1 MPETVPPL
9 AGLTLGE
16 ARRAVAPLLDAAGI
30 AEAEREARLFVQLA
44 TKLTPERLL
53 LEEARGLTAEEGRV
67 LDEALK
73 RRLLHEPLSRIQGQR
88 AFYGRIF
95 KVTPAVLDPRPET
108 ETLVD
113 LVLEWA
119 DATGGRQR
127 PLSLID
133 IGTGSGCILITL
145 LAEMPRA
152 QGLGT
157 DVSCDALGVARA
169 NAVLNGV
176 AGRARFMEARSLSG
190 VTGTFDVLV
199 SNPPYIPSGEIAG
212 LEPGVRDFD
221 PRPALAGG
229 PDGLAVYRDIA
240 AGAGVLVPA
249 GLMAVEV
256 GAGQAADVAA
266 IFTKAVENRA
276 GDPAMRRDLGGHTR
290 CVALLTHS

>member
-1 MPETVPPL
+1 
-9 AGLTLGE
+9 
-16 ARRAVAPLLDAAGI
+16 
-30 AEAEREARLFVQLA
+30 
-44 TKLTPERLL
+44 
-53 LEEARGLTAEEGRV
+53 
-67 LDEALK
+67 
-73 RRLLHEPLSRIQGQR
+73 
-88 AFYGRIF
+88 
-95 KVTPAVLDPRPET
+95 
-108 ETLVD
+108 
-113 LVLEWA
+113 
-119 DATGGRQR
+119 
-127 PLSLID
+127 
-133 IGTGSGCILITL
+133 
-145 LAEMPRA
+145 MPRA

-157 DVSCDALGVARA
+157 DVSRDALGVARA

-221 PRPALAGG
+221 PRPALDGG

>member
-1 MPETVPPL
+1 M
-9 AGLTLGE
+9 TLGE
-16 ARRAVAPLLDAAGI
+16 ARRAVAPLLKAAGI
-30 AEAEREARLFVQLA
+30 AEAEREARLFIQLA

-53 LEEARGLTAEEGRV
+53 MEEARLLTAQEGRV

-73 RRLLHEPLSRIQGQR
+73 RRLAHEPLSRIQGER

-108 ETLVD
+108 ETLVE

-133 IGTGSGCILITL
+133 VGTGSGCILITL

-157 DVSCDALGVARA
+157 DVSREALDVARA

-176 AGRARFMEARSLSG
+176 AGRARFMEASTLDG
-190 VTGTFDVLV
+190 VTETFDVLV

-212 LEPGVRDFD
+212 LDPGVRDFD
-221 PRPALAGG
+221 PRLALDGG

-240 AGAGVLVPA
+240 AGAGTLVPA

-276 GDPAMRRDLGGHTR
+276 GQPAMRRDLGGHTR

>member
-1 MPETVPPL
+1 
-9 AGLTLGE
+9 LTLGE
-16 ARRAVAPLLDAAGI
+16 ARRAVAPLLEAAGI

-157 DVSCDALGVARA
+157 DVSRDALGVARA

-176 AGRARFMEARSLSG
+176 AGRARFMEARSLAG

-221 PRPALAGG
+221 PRPALDGG

-256 GAGQAADVAA
+256 GAGQAADVSA

>member
-1 MPETVPPL
+1 
-9 AGLTLGE
+9 LTLGE
-16 ARRAVAPLLDAAGI
+16 ARRAVAPLLEAAGI

-73 RRLLHEPLSRIQGQR
+73 RRLLHEPLSRIQGER

-157 DVSCDALGVARA
+157 DVSRDALGVARA

-176 AGRARFMEARSLSG
+176 AGRARFMEARSLAG

-221 PRPALAGG
+221 PRPALDGG

-256 GAGQAADVAA
+256 GAGQAADVSA

>member
-1 MPETVPPL
+1 M
-9 AGLTLGE
+9 TLGE
-16 ARRAVAPLLDAAGI
+16 ARRAVAPLLKAAGI

-44 TKLTPERLL
+44 TGLTPERLL
-53 LEEARGLTAEEGRV
+53 MEEARELTAQEGRV

-73 RRLLHEPLSRIQGQR
+73 RRLSHEPLSRIQGER

-108 ETLVD
+108 ETLVE

-119 DATGGRQR
+119 DTTGGRQR

-133 IGTGSGCILITL
+133 VGTGSGCILITL

-157 DVSCDALGVARA
+157 DVSREALDVARA

-176 AGRARFMEARSLSG
+176 ADRARFMEARSLAG

-212 LEPGVRDFD
+212 LDPGVRDFD
-221 PRPALAGG
+221 PRLALDGG
-229 PDGLAVYRDIA
+229 ADGLAVYRDIA
-240 AGAGVLVPA
+240 SGAGTLVPA

-256 GAGQAADVAA
+256 GAGQAVDVAA

-276 GDPAMRRDLGGHTR
+276 GQPAMRRDLGGHAR

>member
-1 MPETVPPL
+1 
-9 AGLTLGE
+9 LTLGE
-16 ARRAVAPLLDAAGI
+16 ARRAVAPLLEAAGI

-157 DVSCDALGVARA
+157 DVSRDALGVARA

-221 PRPALAGG
+221 PRPALDGG

>member
-1 MPETVPPL
+1 
-9 AGLTLGE
+9 LTLGE
-16 ARRAVAPLLDAAGI
+16 ARRAVAPLLEAAGI

-73 RRLLHEPLSRIQGQR
+73 RRLLHEPLSRIQGER

-157 DVSCDALGVARA
+157 DVSRDALGVARA

-221 PRPALAGG
+221 PRPALDGG

>member
-1 MPETVPPL
+1 
-9 AGLTLGE
+9 LTLGE
-16 ARRAVAPLLDAAGI
+16 ARRAVAPLLEAAGI

-157 DVSCDALGVARA
+157 DVSRDALGVARA

-176 AGRARFMEARSLSG
+176 AGRARFMEARSLAG

-221 PRPALAGG
+221 PRPALDGG

-240 AGAGVLVPA
+240 AGAVVLVPA

-256 GAGQAADVAA
+256 GAGQAADVSA